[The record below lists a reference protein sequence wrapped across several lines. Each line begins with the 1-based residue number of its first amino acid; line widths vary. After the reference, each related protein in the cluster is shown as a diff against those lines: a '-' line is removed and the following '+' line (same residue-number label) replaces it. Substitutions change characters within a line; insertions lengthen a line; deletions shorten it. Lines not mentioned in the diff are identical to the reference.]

1 MNSRQTRFE
10 NPARLEELRP
20 RETLERIGL
29 QENDVLSD
37 IGAGSGVF
45 TIPAAKMI
53 RNTVLALEIQEEL
66 LALIAEKAQSEG
78 LRNIEL
84 IKVSDNNLPV
94 RDNSVDIVL
103 LVTVLHEITEPAVF
117 LEEVKRLLKN
127 RGKLA
132 VIEFHKRQTPM
143 GPPLA
148 QRLSREEVKELL
160 SQRGFVVQEDFDLG
174 DNFYC
179 LVFLKDEDPEYMIKR
194 LNIEAG
200 GN

>member
-160 SQRGFVVQEDFDLG
+160 SQRGFVVQEDFDFG

-194 LNIEAG
+194 LDIEAG

>member
-179 LVFLKDEDPEYMIKR
+179 LVFLKDEDLEYMIKR

>member
-194 LNIEAG
+194 LDIEAG

>member
-37 IGAGSGVF
+37 FGAGSGVF

-160 SQRGFVVQEDFDLG
+160 SQRGFVMQEEFDLG

-179 LVFLKDEDPEYMIKR
+179 LVFLKDEDPEYIIKR
-194 LNIEAG
+194 LNIEVG